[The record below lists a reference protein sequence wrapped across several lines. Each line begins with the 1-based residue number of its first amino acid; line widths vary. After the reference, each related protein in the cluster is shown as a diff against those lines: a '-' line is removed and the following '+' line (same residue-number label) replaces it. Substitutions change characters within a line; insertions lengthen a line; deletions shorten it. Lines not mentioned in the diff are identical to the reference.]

1 MAEEKKKRKK
11 LPKKLRVFLVV
22 LVCIILI
29 FPVYTVFKRISLYIE
44 CSEIKE
50 YRTKE
55 IVDNPKDYDI
65 DLNKLILM
73 INIYYYGMEPS
84 YHLYIFEDGRVFTG
98 VIQNVEQLYEHGKA
112 LERMDAGDMLNNVDM
127 RYLGSISGSE
137 LYNILALRAKSD
149 FSADHY
155 DADDEYERKYYGI
168 MEAPPKRIGA
178 EVDPWINAEN
188 YVSGSPTI
196 FFIQVDEGIRY
207 YLYDKNANKML
218 HIIEDSWYFDQW
230 MTDIYGDDW
239 RSKVTIYRSEE
250 DFTF

>member
-1 MAEEKKKRKK
+1 MHGYFNPTMIGYFYATLGGRFRPTLTNVWNIDRKGINMAEEKKKIKK
-11 LPKKLRVFLVV
+11 MPKKLRIFLVV

-55 IVDNPKDYDI
+55 IVDNPNDYDI

-98 VIQNVEQLYEHGKA
+98 VIQNVEQLCEHGKA
-112 LERMDAGDMLNNVDM
+112 LERMDAGAMLNNVDM
-127 RYLGSISGSE
+127 CYLGSISGNE
-137 LYNILALRAKSD
+137 LYNILVLRAKSD

-155 DADDEYERKYYGI
+155 DADDEYERKFYGI

-188 YVSGSPTI
+188 YVSGSPTMKVMRV
-196 FFIQVDEGIRY
+196 FWRLEC
-207 YLYDKNANKML
+207 ML
-218 HIIEDSWYFDQW
+218 L
-230 MTDIYGDDW
+230 
-239 RSKVTIYRSEE
+239 RVLVV
-250 DFTF
+250 